1 MRYLSPREVLY
12 IHFAVAEGSG
22 VRDVGLLES
31 ALARPRSSA
40 ARSSAGGEEA
50 YPSIFEKAAVLLDS
64 ICGNHPF
71 VDGNKRTAITTA
83 SIFLSENGY
92 EVTATNNELEEFTL
106 LVARTK
112 PDIGEIAK
120 WFEDH
125 TSRAEDP
132 AGGGGS

>member
-12 IHFAVAEGSG
+12 IHFAVAEGGG

-40 ARSSAGGEEA
+40 GGEEA
-50 YPSIFEKAAVLLDS
+50 YPSIFEQAAVLLDS
-64 ICGNHPF
+64 ICRNHPF

-92 EVTATNNELEEFTL
+92 EVTATNKELEEFTL

-125 TSRAEDP
+125 TSRAEAP